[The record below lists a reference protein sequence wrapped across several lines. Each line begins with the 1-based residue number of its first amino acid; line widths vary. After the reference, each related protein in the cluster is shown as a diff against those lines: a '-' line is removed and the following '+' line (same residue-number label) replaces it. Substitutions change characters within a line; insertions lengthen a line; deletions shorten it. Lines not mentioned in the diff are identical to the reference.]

1 MAEDN
6 INFEVTGFESLR
18 AQLREATIEFQR
30 LKESGTATASEI
42 DAAAARV
49 GALRDEIGDAADTA
63 AALGT
68 AAGKF
73 GAVTKGLASIS
84 GGFTA
89 IQGAM
94 ALAGGSGKEFEKT
107 MQKVQGAMALTQG
120 LAQLSELGDAFGNM
134 KKVAVNAFNSIKTA
148 IGSTGIG
155 LLVVALG
162 AIYAYWDDIK
172 AAVSGVSSEQE
183 ELNKKSQQNL
193 DAQQKQLS
201 AISEQENILKLQG
214 MSEEQIYQ
222 LKLQQYDQTIAASK
236 ANIQNMETTATMQ
249 IEAAQRNQDILKGI
263 LDFLSLPLKALLS
276 TVDAVGEALGQEWN
290 LVQKLEGANKEI
302 ANFVFDPEATK
313 AEAKKTIDE
322 AKAGLTKLEND
333 RAGMILQ
340 NQAKKKAEG
349 EKALADQKEANDKEN
364 DLQKEHLKNLQKLKD
379 EQYVIEAKTEEER
392 AQRQLE
398 VKQRQ
403 QRDELQVL
411 IDGYTAKKKLT
422 KEEEESLAALRK
434 EYDQLV
440 VTQKAETDALT
451 KKQSDDKV
459 KKDAEDLKKSRE
471 DRLNDLKEEY
481 ERAGGLIDDYYK
493 KKETDLIN
501 ADLSEKKMAE
511 EMQKL
516 ELQKTEEKIA
526 LAKKA
531 QEQILLDEKLS
542 DEQKSKQAEEYSK
555 KIIELDNQV
564 AQIKKDN
571 RDKER
576 EETIANFNA
585 ALDVGASLAQGLMDL
600 DKAKTD
606 AALANANL
614 SEAEREKIAKESF
627 ERQKKLQYA
636 MALIDAAKTV
646 TSILA
651 QYPKFDGGIAMTAAL
666 VTAGIATAVNI
677 AKIASTQYQSKST
690 SGTKTE
696 AAGGDAKP
704 AGSRYQ
710 MGGVLG
716 GPSHDMGGIRTALG
730 EVEGGEFIVNR
741 RSTANFLPIL
751 EQINNLGN
759 IPGPQIPQVVQSP
772 IVKTYVVASDMTSQQ
787 EADARLSQLARLD

>member
-1 MAEDN
+1 MADDN
-6 INFEVTGFESLR
+6 INFEVTGFSSLK
-18 AQLREATIEFQR
+18 AQIREATIEYQK
-30 LKESGTATASEI
+30 LLSDVDSTPEAIS
-42 DAAAARV
+42 AAASRV
-49 GALRDEIGDAADTA
+49 AELKDKFDDANDAVNALTG
-63 AALGT
+63 
-68 AAGKF
+68 AGKIQAF
-73 GAVTKGLASIS
+73 GKGLSAIS

-89 IQGAM
+89 IQGAIS
-94 ALAGGSGKEFEKT
+94 LAGGSGKDFEKT
-107 MQKVQGAMALTQG
+107 MQRLQGAMALTQG
-120 LAQLSELGDAFGNM
+120 LSQLEDLGNAFGNM

-162 AIYAYWDDIK
+162 AIYAYWDDIA

-183 ELNKKSQQNL
+183 ELNKKSAENL
-193 DAQQKQLS
+193 AAQEKQLG

-214 MSEEQIYQ
+214 KSEEEIYQ
-222 LKLQQYDQTIAASK
+222 LKLQQYDQTIEAAK
-236 ANIQNMETTATMQ
+236 VNVQNLETTATMQ

-276 TVDAVGEALGQEWN
+276 TVDAIGEALGQEWN

-302 ANFVFDPEATK
+302 AKFVFDPEATK

-322 AKAGLTKLEND
+322 AKKGLTKLEND

-349 EKALADQKEANDKEN
+349 EKAAADQKAANDKEN

-379 EQYVIEAKTEEER
+379 DQYIQEAATEEER

-398 VKQRQ
+398 IKQRQ
-403 QRDELQVL
+403 QRDELQIL

-422 KEEEESLAALRK
+422 KEEEESLVALNA
-434 EYDQLV
+434 EFAQLLL
-440 VTQKAETDALT
+440 TQKAESDALARKQAQDAA
-451 KKQSDDKV
+451 KKAKE
-459 KKDAEDLKKSRE
+459 DAQKA
-471 DRLNDLKEEY
+471 KEEREAAIKDEY
-481 ERAGGLIDDYYK
+481 DKTVGYLDDYYK
-493 KKETDLIN
+493 SRQIALVN
-501 ADLSEKKMAE
+501 ADLNEKEFAKKS
-511 EMQKL
+511 QDL
-516 ELQKTEEKIA
+516 ELERLQAQLVAAKDYGQKTIEIEQQIA
-526 LAKKA
+526 EAKKA
-531 QEQILLDEKLS
+531 I
-542 DEQKSKQAEEYSK
+542 
-555 KIIELDNQV
+555 
-564 AQIKKDN
+564 
-571 RDKER
+571 RDRER
-576 EETIANFNA
+576 EELVANLNA
-585 ALDVGASLAQGLMDL
+585 AYDVGASLAQGLMDL
-600 DKAKTD
+600 DKARTD
-606 AALANANL
+606 AALQNQNL
-614 SEAEREKIAKESF
+614 SEEEREKIAKASF
-627 ERQKKLQYA
+627 EKQKKLQYA
-636 MALIDAAKTV
+636 LAVIDAAKAV

-666 VTAGIATAVNI
+666 ITTGITTAVNI
-677 AKIASTQYQSKST
+677 AKIASTQYQSKSDKSKSST
-690 SGTKTE
+690 
-696 AAGGDAKP
+696 GDAKP
-704 AGSRYQ
+704 TGGRYGSLQ

-759 IPGPQIPQVVQSP
+759 IPGPQMPQVMQSP

>member
-1 MAEDN
+1 MADDN
-6 INFEVTGFESLR
+6 LNLEVTGFESLR
-18 AQLREATIEFQR
+18 AQIREATLEFQR
-30 LKESGTATASEI
+30 LRDSGTATAAEI

-49 GALRDEIGDAADTA
+49 GKLKDEMGDAADTA

-73 GAVTKGLASIS
+73 GAITKGLGAVA

-89 IQGAM
+89 IQGAIT
-94 ALAGGSGKEFEKT
+94 LAGGDAKDFEKT
-107 MQKVQGAMALTQG
+107 MQKVQGAMALSQG
-120 LAQLSELGDAFGNM
+120 LSQLSELGDAFGNM
-134 KKVAVNAFNSIKTA
+134 KKVAVGAFNSIKTA

-183 ELNKKSQQNL
+183 ELNKKSAENL
-193 DAQQKQLS
+193 AAQEKQLG

-222 LKLQQYDQTIAASK
+222 LKLQQYDQTIAAAK
-236 ANIQNMETTATMQ
+236 ANVQNLETTATMQ

-302 ANFVFDPEATK
+302 AKFVFDPEAAK
-313 AEAKKTIDE
+313 KEADKTIDE
-322 AKAGLTKLEND
+322 AKRGLTKLEND

-340 NQAKKKAEG
+340 NQAKKKAEAQ
-349 EKALADQKEANDKEN
+349 KALDDQKAANDKEN

-379 EQYVIEAKTEEER
+379 DQYVLEGKTEEER

-403 QRDELQVL
+403 QRDELQIL

-434 EYDQLV
+434 EYDQVLI
-440 VTQKAETDALT
+440 TQKAETDALT
-451 KKQSDDKV
+451 KKQADDKA
-459 KKDAEDLKKSRE
+459 KKDAEDLKKSQE
-471 DRLNDLKEEY
+471 DRLNALKDEY
-481 ERAGGLIDDYYK
+481 EKSAGLVDNYYK
-493 KKETDLIN
+493 QKETALLN
-501 ADLSEKKMAE
+501 SDLSEKKLAE

-516 ELQKTEEKIA
+516 EEQKAQDQIALLKKTQDQIALDQKLTEEQKLA
-526 LAKKA
+526 LT
-531 QEQILLDEKLS
+531 D
-542 DEQKSKQAEEYSK
+542 EYSK
-555 KIIELDNQV
+555 KIVDLDNQV
-564 AQIKKDN
+564 AQIKKAN

-606 AALANANL
+606 AALANQNL
-614 SEAEREKIAKESF
+614 TEEEREKIAKESF
-627 ERQKKLQYA
+627 EKQKKLQYA
-636 MALIDAAKTV
+636 MALIDAAKAV
-646 TSILA
+646 TSIIA

-666 VTAGIATAVNI
+666 ITTGITTAVNI
-677 AKIASTQYQSKST
+677 AKIASTQYQSKKSEGSAKGVGST
-690 SGTKTE
+690 Y
-696 AAGGDAKP
+696 A
-704 AGSRYQ
+704 
-710 MGGVLG
+710 MGGLLG
-716 GPSHDMGGIRTALG
+716 GPSHDLGGIKTSLG
-730 EVEGGEFIVNR
+730 ELEGGEFVVNR
-741 RSTANFLPIL
+741 RATMDFMPLLN
-751 EQINNLGN
+751 QINATGQ
-759 IPGPQIPQVVQSP
+759 IPGPEVPMNQPQP
-772 IVKTYVVASDMTSQQ
+772 IIKTYVVASEMTSQQ
-787 EADARLSQLARLD
+787 EANAKLESLAKL

>member
-1 MAEDN
+1 MADDN
-6 INFEVTGFESLR
+6 LNLEVTGFESLR
-18 AQLREATIEFQR
+18 AQIREATIEFQR
-30 LKESGTATASEI
+30 LRDSGTATAAEI

-49 GALRDEIGDAADTA
+49 GKLKDEMGDAADTA

-73 GAVTKGLASIS
+73 GAITKGLGAVA

-89 IQGAM
+89 IQGAIS
-94 ALAGGSGKEFEKT
+94 LAGGDAKDFEKT
-107 MQKVQGAMALTQG
+107 MQKVQGAMALSQG
-120 LAQLSELGDAFGNM
+120 LSQLSELGDAFGNM
-134 KKVAVNAFNSIKTA
+134 KKVAVGAFNSIKTA

-162 AIYAYWDDIK
+162 TIYAYWDDIK

-214 MSEEQIYQ
+214 LSEEQIYQ
-222 LKLQQYDQTIAASK
+222 LKLQQYDQTIAAAK

-276 TVDAVGEALGQEWN
+276 TVDAIGEALGQEFN

-302 ANFVFDPEATK
+302 AKFVFDPEATK

-322 AKAGLTKLEND
+322 AKSGLTKLEND

-349 EKALADQKEANDKEN
+349 EKALADQKAANDKEN

-379 EQYVIEAKTEEER
+379 DQYVLEGKTEEER

-403 QRDELQVL
+403 QRDELQIL

-434 EYDQLV
+434 EYDQLA

-451 KKQSDDKV
+451 KKQTDDKA
-459 KKDAEDLKKSRE
+459 KKDAEDLKKSQE
-471 DRLNDLKEEY
+471 DRLNALKDEY
-481 ERAGGLIDDYYK
+481 EKSAGLVDNYYK
-493 KKETDLIN
+493 QKETALLN
-501 ADLSEKKMAE
+501 SDLSEKKLAE

-516 ELQKTEEKIA
+516 EEQKAQDQIALLKKTQDQIALDQKLTEEQKLA
-526 LAKKA
+526 LT
-531 QEQILLDEKLS
+531 D
-542 DEQKSKQAEEYSK
+542 EYSK
-555 KIIELDNQV
+555 KIVDLDNQV
-564 AQIKKDN
+564 AQIKKAN
-571 RDKER
+571 R
-576 EETIANFNA
+576 
-585 ALDVGASLAQGLMDL
+585 AS
-600 DKAKTD
+600 
-606 AALANANL
+606 
-614 SEAEREKIAKESF
+614 
-627 ERQKKLQYA
+627 
-636 MALIDAAKTV
+636 
-646 TSILA
+646 
-651 QYPKFDGGIAMTAAL
+651 
-666 VTAGIATAVNI
+666 NI
-677 AKIASTQYQSKST
+677 SYW
-690 SGTKTE
+690 
-696 AAGGDAKP
+696 
-704 AGSRYQ
+704 
-710 MGGVLG
+710 
-716 GPSHDMGGIRTALG
+716 
-730 EVEGGEFIVNR
+730 
-741 RSTANFLPIL
+741 
-751 EQINNLGN
+751 
-759 IPGPQIPQVVQSP
+759 
-772 IVKTYVVASDMTSQQ
+772 
-787 EADARLSQLARLD
+787 